1 MVRGQRKSLK
11 DIASPYCVA
20 VGWAIVKCR
29 TDRNISQERL
39 AYKSNVNRTH
49 ITNIERGRRS
59 VGIDIMRQIVVV
71 GLEME
76 MGVFYGIADEIFH
89 RLKDTLLKDCGTV
102 EMHQDSSSVLS

>member
-1 MVRGQRKSLK
+1 MTTKKRKDLK
-11 DIASPYCVA
+11 EIASAYCLA

-29 TDRNISQERL
+29 TDKNISQERL

-49 ITNIERGRRS
+49 MTNIERGRRS

-76 MGVFYGIADEIFH
+76 MGAFYSIADEIFT
-89 RLKDTLLKDCGTV
+89 RLHDTLLKDCGTV
-102 EMHQDSSSVLS
+102 ETHKETSSVLS